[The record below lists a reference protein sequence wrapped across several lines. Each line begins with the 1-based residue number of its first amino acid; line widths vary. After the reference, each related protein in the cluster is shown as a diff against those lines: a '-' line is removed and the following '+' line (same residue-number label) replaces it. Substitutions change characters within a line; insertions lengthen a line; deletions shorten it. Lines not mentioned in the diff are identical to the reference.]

1 MSSAAARRST
11 EPQIAQTLDRGLQV
25 LELLAGSD
33 QDLTATEIAAGVGLH
48 RTVVHR
54 LLVTLERRELVDRS
68 RSGKYRLA
76 AGLLRLGEGVRDTLR
91 EVAMPFLAQ
100 LNDHTEET
108 VHLAVLRGVDVQ
120 FLESIESPRQLRVG
134 SRVGRALPAYA
145 TSVGKAMLA
154 KLPGDELHRLL
165 DDVAWESVG
174 PATLAGPDALA
185 RDLASVRRRGYAVSR
200 QESEAGVGSVGVA
213 VLDTRGHV
221 RAAIS
226 VAAPLTRLSDH
237 EIKRMAKAAQ
247 STARQIGSRL

>member
-1 MSSAAARRST
+1 MSSAAAQRSS
-11 EPQIAQTLDRGLQV
+11 ESQIAQTLDRGLQV
-25 LELLAGSD
+25 LELLAQSG
-33 QDLTATEIAAGVGLH
+33 QDMSATEISAGLGLH

-68 RSGKYRLA
+68 RSGEYRLA

-91 EVAMPFLAQ
+91 EVSLPFMAQ
-100 LNDHTEET
+100 LQELTEET

-120 FLESIESPRQLRVG
+120 FLESIESQRQLRVG
-134 SRVGRALPAYA
+134 SRVGRALPSYA

-165 DDVAWESVG
+165 DGIAWESVG
-174 PATLAGPDALA
+174 PATLLGPEALL

-213 VLDTRGHV
+213 VLDGRGHV

-237 EIKRMAKAAQ
+237 EVKRMAKAAQ

>member
-1 MSSAAARRST
+1 VGSPTTGLVSARSPNT
-11 EPQIAQTLDRGLQV
+11 G
-25 LELLAGSD
+25 
-33 QDLTATEIAAGVGLH
+33 
-48 RTVVHR
+48 
-54 LLVTLERRELVDRS
+54 
-68 RSGKYRLA
+68 A

-185 RDLASVRRRGYAVSR
+185 RDLASVRRRGYAVS

-213 VLDTRGHV
+213 VSCPRPRG
-221 RAAIS
+221 S
-226 VAAPLTRLSDH
+226 LTRLSDH
-237 EIKRMAKAAQ
+237 
-247 STARQIGSRL
+247 GSRMKRRQHGTACPQRAPPHPQPRGGTMLTPRTSLD